1 MNRSTPAHQETLS
14 MMPRFVIFL
23 CALLLAPAA
32 DPAYGSGS
40 DPAVIQVQALS
51 SSLLKAMKAGS
62 AASTMER
69 YRQLEPVIEQVFAL
83 PLMTRL
89 SVGPDWARFPPQQ
102 QTALIAAFTRYTI
115 ANYAHNFHDFNG
127 QKFEVDE
134 NVINRGEEKIVRTR
148 LVPRDD
154 TPVNLL
160 YRMRDVNGVW
170 KIIDVYYN
178 GVSQLIL
185 HRTEFAEAIAA
196 GGAPVLIDYL
206 NKVSDG
212 LMK

>member
-1 MNRSTPAHQETLS
+1 
-14 MMPRFVIFL
+14 MMSRCVIFL
-23 CALLLAPAA
+23 CALILAPAA
-32 DPAYGSGS
+32 DSAYGAGS
-40 DPAVIQVQALS
+40 DPAVIQVQTLS
-51 SSLLKAMKAGS
+51 SSLLQAMKAGP
-62 AASTMER
+62 AASTAER
-69 YRQLEPVIEQVFAL
+69 YRELEPVIEQVFAL

-89 SVGPDWARFPPQQ
+89 SVGPDWASFSPAQQ
-102 QTALIAAFTRYTI
+102 RALIAAFTRYTI

-127 QKFEVDE
+127 QKFEVDG
-134 NVINRGEEKIVRTR
+134 NVINRGAEKIVRTR

-160 YRMRDVNGVW
+160 YRMRNVNGVW

-185 HRTEFAEAIAA
+185 HRTEFAEAIGA
-196 GGAPVLIDYL
+196 GGAPVLIAYL